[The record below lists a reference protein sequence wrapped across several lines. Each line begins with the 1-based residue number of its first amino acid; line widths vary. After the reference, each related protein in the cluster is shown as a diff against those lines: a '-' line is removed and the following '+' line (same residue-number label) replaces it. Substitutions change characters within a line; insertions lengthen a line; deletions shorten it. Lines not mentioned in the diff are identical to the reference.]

1 MVKINRPKLNNLTI
15 EKMLEN
21 KVILACILICLY
33 LFVPLECLEG
43 LVKLE
48 VIPSKR
54 ELFIRVEITK
64 HPILYLS
71 PFPGEFY
78 SGN

>member
-15 EKMLEN
+15 EKILEDN
-21 KVILACILICLY
+21 VILACILICLY
-33 LFVPLECLEG
+33 LFVPLEALEVF
-43 LVKLE
+43 VKLE

-54 ELFIRVEITK
+54 ELFRVEITK
-64 HPILYLS
+64 YPILYLS
-71 PFPGEFY
+71 PFPEEFY

>member
-15 EKMLEN
+15 EKILEDN
-21 KVILACILICLY
+21 VIFACILICLY
-33 LFVPLECLEG
+33 LFVPLEALEG

-48 VIPSKR
+48 VILSRR
-54 ELFIRVEITK
+54 ELFRVEITK

-71 PFPGEFY
+71 PFPEEFY